1 MKIHIHVTE
10 SVNLAHTA
18 DLIWLTETEMDE
30 MPYPLASGNSIKA
43 VLHETQ
49 NNGLFYTAAIS
60 WNDLC
65 SIQTAEPDGFY
76 PRPLDACSRP
86 QT

>member
-30 MPYPLASGNSIKA
+30 MPYPLA
-43 VLHETQ
+43 
-49 NNGLFYTAAIS
+49 TA
-60 WNDLC
+60 
-65 SIQTAEPDGFY
+65 
-76 PRPLDACSRP
+76 
-86 QT
+86 